1 MIHHLTQK
9 TLQGKK
15 MHLCRNPLLRQIKR
29 HKVGL
34 RAKGITQVK
43 AIPQRLSG
51 LLMMRVWAP
60 LALLEA
66 ILLQLLA
73 MKPMDYQ
80 AVRLRLITCV
90 NTPSL
95 WQTVIFMNATNW
107 ERSSSR

>member
-9 TLQGKK
+9 TLQEKTTL
-15 MHLCRNPLLRQIKR
+15 MYRNPLLQQIMR

-34 RAKGITQVK
+34 RAKGIAQVK

-73 MKPMDYQ
+73 MNQWIIRRFVFD
-80 AVRLRLITCV
+80 
-90 NTPSL
+90 
-95 WQTVIFMNATNW
+95 
-107 ERSSSR
+107 